1 MNNNGGEWRILMA
14 ESGLKMLLIKIVC
27 ILINVCTLFLA
38 VPWTTVLYYNNWA
51 ERVVLGGKKLSFT
64 GSAGGFFM
72 VWLKTLFLST
82 ITLSIYYWLIGRK
95 NVARWVDSS
104 IQWAWNLISS
114 NGSTGIWTLISGY
127 LLLARLAN
135 RALGLRRVGAPV
147 VLHRHLHTHSSSF
160 PCNWSPRYCQV
171 ILYSLD
177 VVLSSGLLYFKEADK
192 EGIMMLKQ

>member
-1 MNNNGGEWRILMA
+1 MSQAQSYYDGLVAQGYDSQQATEYTKQHYPDFGGVVNAPMPAAANPVPAIAAPAMSVPQPAPMQSTTPMNNNGGEWRILMA

-27 ILINVCTLFLA
+27 ILINVSTLFLA

-82 ITLSIYYWLIGRK
+82 LTLSIYYWLIGRK

-104 IQWAWNLISS
+104 IQWA
-114 NGSTGIWTLISGY
+114 
-127 LLLARLAN
+127 
-135 RALGLRRVGAPV
+135 
-147 VLHRHLHTHSSSF
+147 
-160 PCNWSPRYCQV
+160 
-171 ILYSLD
+171 
-177 VVLSSGLLYFKEADK
+177 
-192 EGIMMLKQ
+192 